1 MIARRGNGGG
11 KRISSIE
18 LLGISERSG
27 RIMAGAEP
35 TASDAPGIVFESYLK
50 AGEIRLQTC
59 SACGRQ
65 IFFPRT
71 ICPHCGDSQL
81 EWRKISGEATVYST
95 TIVRQKPERGGDYNV
110 AIVEFSEGARM
121 LSRIEGVPPTGVRI
135 GMPVRAAIA
144 ESEGSP
150 YIVFKA
156 SGAV

>member
-1 MIARRGNGGG
+1 
-11 KRISSIE
+11 
-18 LLGISERSG
+18 
-27 RIMAGAEP
+27 MAGAEA
-35 TASDAPGIVFESYLK
+35 ASDAPGIVFESYLK

-59 SACGRQ
+59 VACSRQ

-71 ICPHCGDSQL
+71 ICPHCGDSHF

-95 TIVRQKPERGGDYNV
+95 TTVRQKPERGGDYNV

-121 LSRIEGVPPTGVRI
+121 LSRIEGVPPARVKI
-135 GMPVRAAIA
+135 GMPVQAAIA
-144 ESEGSP
+144 EGDGAP

>member
-1 MIARRGNGGG
+1 
-11 KRISSIE
+11 
-18 LLGISERSG
+18 
-27 RIMAGAEP
+27 MAGAEAA
-35 TASDAPGIVFESYLK
+35 ASDAPGIVFESYLK
-50 AGEIRLQTC
+50 AGEIRLQIC
-59 SACGRQ
+59 VACGRQ

-71 ICPHCGDSQL
+71 ICPHCGDSRR
-81 EWRKISGEATVYST
+81 EWRKISGKATVYST

-121 LSRIEGVPPTGVRI
+121 LSRIEDVSPAAVKI

-144 ESEGSP
+144 EGEGAP